1 MSCQDTSTTDASK
14 MEEVGGSEEVTEGGE
29 EGGKVKGL
37 VKPGVCVCVKCV
49 CVCVCSCECAV
60 CVFA

>member
-14 MEEVGGSEEVTEGGE
+14 IEEVGGSEEVTEGGE

-37 VKPGVCVCVKCV
+37 VKPGVCVCVCVKCV
-49 CVCVCSCECAV
+49 CVCVFV
-60 CVFA
+60 